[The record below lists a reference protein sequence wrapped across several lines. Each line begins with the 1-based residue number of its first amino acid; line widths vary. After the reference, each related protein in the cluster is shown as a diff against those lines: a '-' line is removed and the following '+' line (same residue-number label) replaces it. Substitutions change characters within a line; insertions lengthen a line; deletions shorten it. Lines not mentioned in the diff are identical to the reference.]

1 MDTMTSPSST
11 PPRHDLSRWQ
21 HPHHFAT
28 GAEARAERRTRWV
41 VALTLVTMV
50 AEIIAGWL
58 TGSMALLAD
67 GWHMGS
73 HVAALG
79 LTAFAYR
86 YARRR
91 ADDARFTFGTG
102 KVSTL
107 AGYTSALL
115 LGVVAL
121 WMLVES
127 TSRLAAPVVIRYTDA
142 MIVAGL
148 GLAVNLL
155 SAWLLGDD
163 HHHHD
168 HNHHHHHDDGHDHE
182 GHDHEGDHHDAAGH
196 VDHNLRSAYLHV
208 LADALTSVL
217 ALVALGAGSVYGWSF
232 LDPLMGIVGAVVV
245 GRWAWG
251 LARESAQVLL
261 DAEEHG
267 DLAARIRAA
276 IEADPDQ
283 QVADLHLWRIGPASR
298 ACILSIVSHQPLAL
312 EHYRERLAL
321 LIASDGLDHL
331 TIELHQ
337 CRDEACVS
345 SSAPPK

>member
-1 MDTMTSPSST
+1 M

-21 HPHHFAT
+21 HSHHFAT

-50 AEIIAGWL
+50 LEIVAGWL

-86 YARRR
+86 YARCQ
-91 ADDARFTFGTG
+91 ADDSRFTFGTG

-127 TSRLAAPVVIRYTDA
+127 ASRLAAPVAIHYTDA
-142 MIVAGL
+142 MIVAAL

-155 SAWLLGDD
+155 SAWLLG
-163 HHHHD
+163 HHHD
-168 HNHHHHHDDGHDHE
+168 HHADHSHDYDHQNSHDHP
-182 GHDHEGDHHDAAGH
+182 HAADH
-196 VDHNLRSAYLHV
+196 VDYNLRSAYLHV

-217 ALVALGAGSVYGWSF
+217 ALIALGAGSVYGWSF
-232 LDPLMGIVGAVVV
+232 LDPVMGIVGAIVV

-251 LARESAQVLL
+251 LARDSAQVLL

-267 DLAARIRAA
+267 ELAARIHAA

-298 ACILSIVSHQPLAL
+298 ACILSIVSHQPLSL
-312 EHYRERLAL
+312 EHYRERLAP

-337 CRDEACVS
+337 CRDEACRS
-345 SSAPPK
+345 MEIRG